1 MLSYFVLFSVDTRPV
16 KEFEEGDSQCKYES
30 TNQNVKD
37 SSHVTQRQLVL
48 RRFLLV
54 RIGALATVVPP
65 FVSQPSQIV
74 AFFQRQNGQVQLLPV
89 TIKTATQFAPPIWRM
104 ITIYVYWLPQRW
116 TERGGHSESL
126 GVKISSNFHR
136 VARITLVDVVIF
148 GTLDEQSV
156 FTLGLTHS
164 PDAFVISAD
173 KDVFSRIH
181 KLPHSAVNGEL
192 GILHRRV
199 E

>member
-89 TIKTATQFAPPIWRM
+89 TIKTATQFVPPIWRK
-104 ITIYVYWLPQRW
+104 ITNYVYWLPQRW

-126 GVKISSNFHR
+126 GVEISSNFHR

>member
-1 MLSYFVLFSVDTRPV
+1 MLSYFVLFSVDARPV

-30 TNQNVKD
+30 TNQNVND

-89 TIKTATQFAPPIWRM
+89 TIKTATQFVPPI
-104 ITIYVYWLPQRW
+104 
-116 TERGGHSESL
+116 
-126 GVKISSNFHR
+126 
-136 VARITLVDVVIF
+136 
-148 GTLDEQSV
+148 
-156 FTLGLTHS
+156 
-164 PDAFVISAD
+164 
-173 KDVFSRIH
+173 
-181 KLPHSAVNGEL
+181 
-192 GILHRRV
+192 
-199 E
+199 

>member
-126 GVKISSNFHR
+126 GVEISSNFHR